1 MDYRSRT
8 LSPEITGSG
17 GNEDLSWLPVCL
29 DIFRGGKR
37 SFLRVFFVFLVFMEE
52 SWLLVCNPLKRLFIF
67 KKMINY

>member
-29 DIFRGGKR
+29 NIFRGGKTLFE
-37 SFLRVFFVFLVFMEE
+37 SIFCFFGVYGRIV
-52 SWLLVCNPLKRLFIF
+52 VAGIQPIKKIF
-67 KKMINY
+67 CI